1 MEENKLVNSIG
12 ILSLAFMGDAIY
24 EDRVR
29 AHVIRQCPTMKVNE
43 LHKEAVKFVKA
54 SAQAKAV
61 LDLIREEVLSESEI
75 TVVKR
80 GRNHASNSPKNADM
94 VEYKY
99 ATGFEALL
107 GYLYFI
113 DSPDRMDEIIDKSIN
128 IINNCL
134 KKNHLCLLPKWIT
147 SIGFNSF

>member
-134 KKNHLCLLPKWIT
+134 T
-147 SIGFNSF
+147 SK

>member
-113 DSPDRMDEIIDKSIN
+113 DSPDRMDEIIDKSIS

-134 KKNHLCLLPKWIT
+134 T
-147 SIGFNSF
+147 SK

>member
-1 MEENKLVNSIG
+1 MEEKKLVNSIG
-12 ILSLAFMGDAIY
+12 ILSIAFMGDAIY

-29 AHVIRQCPTMKVNE
+29 SHVIRQCPTMKVNE

-113 DSPDRMDEIIDKSIN
+113 DSPDRMDEIIDKSIS

-134 KKNHLCLLPKWIT
+134 T
-147 SIGFNSF
+147 SK

>member
-113 DSPDRMDEIIDKSIN
+113 DSPDRMDEIIDKSIS
-128 IINNCL
+128 IINNYL
-134 KKNHLCLLPKWIT
+134 T
-147 SIGFNSF
+147 SK

>member
-61 LDLIREEVLSESEI
+61 LDLIREEVSSESEL
-75 TVVKR
+75 TEVKR
-80 GRNHASNSPKNADM
+80 GRNHQ
-94 VEYKY
+94 
-99 ATGFEALL
+99 
-107 GYLYFI
+107 
-113 DSPDRMDEIIDKSIN
+113 SI
-128 IINNCL
+128 
-134 KKNHLCLLPKWIT
+134 
-147 SIGFNSF
+147 

>member
-1 MEENKLVNSIG
+1 MEEKKLVNSIG

-29 AHVIRQCPTMKVNE
+29 SHVIRQCPTMKVNE

-113 DSPDRMDEIIDKSIN
+113 DSPDRMDEIIDKSIS

-134 KKNHLCLLPKWIT
+134 T
-147 SIGFNSF
+147 SK

>member
-1 MEENKLVNSIG
+1 
-12 ILSLAFMGDAIY
+12 MGDAIY

-113 DSPDRMDEIIDKSIN
+113 DSPDRMDEIIDKSIS

-134 KKNHLCLLPKWIT
+134 T
-147 SIGFNSF
+147 SK